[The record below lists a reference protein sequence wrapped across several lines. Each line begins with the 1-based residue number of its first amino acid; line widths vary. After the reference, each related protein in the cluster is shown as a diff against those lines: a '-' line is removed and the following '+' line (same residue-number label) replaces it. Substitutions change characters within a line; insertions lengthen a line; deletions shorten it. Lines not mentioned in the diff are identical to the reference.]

1 MDIATGA
8 WFKFLQES
16 KKTTTSSKKCQ
27 SIDEISRHQATNVM
41 DWFGDDYS
49 KLSFDELFD
58 GKLRRAIPLKNPDA
72 IKLQKIVNILTDQEW
87 EISPDEELEEWERPH
102 FPTRYVK
109 QKLRRQDGG
118 EEYDKEIEVADLRIA
133 KVRTVTIPKGPRA
146 GETIT
151 KTEERPLSRVILKN
165 KSIPEDLKEW
175 WRKKQTFYTKDNN
188 WRQVE
193 EAFNNPES
201 TNQMMVILSRHPLDV
216 LRMSDIENIR
226 SCHSEGSSH
235 FECAIDESRGHG
247 PIAYLVDEDEYE
259 KLMKGDYRAITPEK
273 DPPPARGQ
281 EHKQAAEKW
290 IKRVILGDLER
301 EPDPMYR
308 ALVRAL
314 GDPPL
319 FELAVDAIKD
329 DKRFGHDDLPPLVR
343 GEITDEEVEKAVE
356 AKIKGREWSMVE
368 KDLAAPAE
376 HWDKEVVDYARW
388 LLSRGSVR
396 DELAKHVR
404 KPAGTKGAKFREA
417 LRRFK
422 TFWGEEPKNR
432 NNGGKQEWGG
442 VDDSGRN
449 PLRDAAT
456 EELFG
461 QLLKNQDY
469 KGKIAAGDISEFDNQ
484 EIFRDKRRDVEGI
497 GATSRVR
504 LRRFVDNAT
513 DSEFAVPE
521 KRIYGLSAPG
531 FGSAVGKWAYDEQRH
546 LFRDDGPP
554 SWYDLSRSGG
564 SYEDNEDGTILNLF
578 FGFDPDVDSDPYSN
592 YDNVDNENPS
602 RYDEWNEQIEEIQ
615 QQSINSLEHCS
626 FYAEVED
633 HGDGDE
639 HLYVGASAN
648 MMIKVPLTGWKEIYE
663 VELGQDQGWYPGL
676 WTGQGGRVLERAPDA
691 SPIPRSWGGNYV
703 ERNHFQQLIEWEYPD
718 ETEWEVMEDS
728 GKAGAGQPYLEVNY
742 RISCDDCNEPDDVE
756 SFLDFIKND
765 WDDKYDEIIEKIR
778 RALVK
783 EDYIEPNKFDK
794 TADSKEHAAWAA
806 DLGNFTYI
814 GPDDDGEMIFK
825 LVSNKGAEHYIPTNV
840 IVPSTLFP
848 RTTVSGTP
856 RELSIGDV
864 IKIIGGTQKYFGIQ
878 YYIAHT
884 GAAQQALIKELER
897 LEQEANAYAARQL
910 KMDFGDSKYD
920 EPEDAMGIDFAK
932 NVELTTWLVNDNVL
946 TPHQVN
952 SLPTPES
959 AYLGFGMRITVHSVD
974 TDEEIEGAIKFV
986 KYIDDHIDTVKK
998 AFETIYSEAIEEY
1011 AEKKRIADE
1020 ASVSKGTAEVILN
1033 ALDAY
1038 AMGFDDVPRD
1048 DPRHNPRATAA
1059 KALILWFKE
1068 AWDDM
1073 MKLER
1078 RVFINQFLR
1087 PVQQASL
1094 NTVEPDQDNHNAPHH
1109 WDRLVKADLRRGGTP
1124 GAVVRSYKWKGPSYG
1139 KLYDS
1144 FADPESSRYEDWAAG
1159 DIEPL
1164 RQAAREE
1171 EQRPR
1176 NRADMLAAL
1185 NDEDRSAA
1193 MDALVAGD
1201 REEFMRIVRA
1211 SREKEEGRPADRG
1224 TIRAPL
1230 RKGVKAESIEEE
1242 ILRIDKMMEQD
1253 DTFQQKIDLRIYKVE
1268 IGVIVN
1274 IALSGTDSQIE
1285 NQIRG
1290 IEGVTTVR
1298 HLTTLQRRLG
1308 HGLEYRVYEIKFEL
1322 FGQAQR
1328 DEYRD
1333 FKLVP
1338 GIVADVQ
1345 GIKVRDRGQ
1354 VKAVERLSEWGGM
1367 GSGYGMIK
1375 RPAPDMVTPSVALDD
1390 IVLDWAEGGVQI
1402 YDAPMDANNMQ
1413 YHVMMPVSELWPHA
1427 SRYYRGSKTDFDGK
1441 YKHFIKSGAQLPV
1454 YVALGQN
1461 GRVKI
1466 TGNEDLVWFAKTAGL
1481 EELPVFFSY
1490 QKQV

>member
-1 MDIATGA
+1 MDIATGS
-8 WFKFLQES
+8 WLKFLQES
-16 KKTTTSSKKCQ
+16 KKTTISPKKCRQ
-27 SIDEISRHQATNVM
+27 QIDEISQRRADEVM
-41 DWFGDDYS
+41 NWFGDDYS

-87 EISPDEELEEWERPH
+87 DISPDEELEEWERPH

-151 KTEERPLSRVILKN
+151 KTEERPLSRVILKD

-201 TNQMMVILSRHPLDV
+201 TSQMMVILSRHPLDV
-216 LRMSDIENIR
+216 LRMSDISNIT
-226 SCHSEGSSH
+226 SCHSEGHSH

-259 KLMKGDYRAITPEK
+259 KLMKGDYREITPEK
-273 DPPPARGQ
+273 DPSPAADQ
-281 EHKQAAEKW
+281 QHKQAAEIW
-290 IKRVILGDLER
+290 INRVILGQPKLYKSLATQIDNPE
-301 EPDPMYR
+301 M
-308 ALVRAL
+308 
-314 GDPPL
+314 
-319 FELAVDAIKD
+319 FEFAVDAIKD
-329 DKRFGHDDLPPLVR
+329 EKRYGHDDLPVPVR
-343 GEITDEEVEKAVE
+343 GEITDEEIHKAVK
-356 AKIKGREWSMVE
+356 AKITGGEWSMVK
-368 KDLAAPAE
+368 KDLDTPVE
-376 HWDKEVVDYARW
+376 HWDKEVADYARW
-388 LLSRGSVR
+388 LLNRGSVR

-404 KPAGTKGAKFREA
+404 KPAGAKGAKFREA

-442 VDDSGRN
+442 VGASGRN

-497 GATSRVR
+497 GAISRVR

-513 DSEFAVPE
+513 DAEFAVPE

-531 FGSAVGKWAYDEQRH
+531 FGSAVGKWAYDEQKH
-546 LFRDDGPP
+546 LFHDDGPP

-578 FGFDPDVDSDPYSN
+578 FGFDPDVDSDPYSD
-592 YDNVDNENPS
+592 YDNVDNENPN
-602 RYDEWNEQIEEIQ
+602 RYDEWVEQIEEIQ

-633 HGDGDE
+633 HGDGPE
-639 HLYVGASAN
+639 ALYVGASSN
-648 MMIKVPLTGWKEIYE
+648 MRVKVPLTGWKEIYE
-663 VELGQDQGWYPGL
+663 LEIGQGSGWYPGE
-676 WTGQGGRVLERAPDA
+676 WVANKMEPVADT
-691 SPIPRSWGGNYV
+691 SPIPGWRGNYV

-718 ETEWEVMEDS
+718 ETEWEVDQDT
-728 GKAGAGQPYLEVNY
+728 AGRPYLEVQY
-742 RISCDDCNEPDDVE
+742 SIRCDDCGEPDDV
-756 SFLDFIKND
+756 SNFLDFIKND
-765 WDDKYDEIIEKIR
+765 WDDKYDEIVEKVR
-778 RALVK
+778 RALV
-783 EDYIEPNKFDK
+783 EGEYIEPNKFDK

-806 DLGNFTYI
+806 GLGNFTYI

-825 LVSNKGAEHYIPTNV
+825 LVSNEGAEHYIPTNV

-848 RTTVSGTP
+848 RITRPASGTQ

-864 IKIIGGTQKYFGIQ
+864 MEIVGGTQKYFGIQ
-878 YYIAHT
+878 YYITHT
-884 GAAQQALIKELER
+884 GAAQQALIKELEK

-910 KMDFGDSKYD
+910 KIDFGDSKYD

-946 TPHQVN
+946 TPRQVN

-986 KYIDDHIDTVKK
+986 EYIDDHIDTVKN
-998 AFETIYSEAIEEY
+998 AFETIYSESIEEY

-1033 ALDAY
+1033 ALDTY
-1038 AMGFDDVPRD
+1038 SMGFDDVPRD

-1078 RVFINQFLR
+1078 RVFINHFLR

-1109 WDRLVKADLRRGGTP
+1109 WDRLVKADLRRGGSP

-1139 KLYDS
+1139 KLHDS
-1144 FADPESSRYEDWAAG
+1144 FADPESTRYEDWRAQTAAQNQ
-1159 DIEPL
+1159 IRAIP
-1164 RQAAREE
+1164 A
-1171 EQRPR
+1171 R

-1211 SREKEEGRPADRG
+1211 SSEKEEGRPADRG

-1230 RKGVKAESIEEE
+1230 RKGVRAESIEEE
-1242 ILRIDKMMEQD
+1242 IMRIDKMIAEDQPL
-1253 DTFQQKIDLRIYKVE
+1253 QQKIDLRIYKVE
-1268 IGVIVN
+1268 LGVIVN
-1274 IALSGTDSQIE
+1274 VALSGTDSQIE

-1298 HLTTLQRRLG
+1298 HLTQLSRRLG

-1354 VKAVERLSEWGGM
+1354 VHAVERLSEWGGM

-1375 RPAPDMVTPSVALDD
+1375 RPAPDMVTPSIALEDV
-1390 IVLDWAEGGVQI
+1390 VLDWAEGGVQI
-1402 YDAPMDANNMQ
+1402 YDVPMDANNMQ